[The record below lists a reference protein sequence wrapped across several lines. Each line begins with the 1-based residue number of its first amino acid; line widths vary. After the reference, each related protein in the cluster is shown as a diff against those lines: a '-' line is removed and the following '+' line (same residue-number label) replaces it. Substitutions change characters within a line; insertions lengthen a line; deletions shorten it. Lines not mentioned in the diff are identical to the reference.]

1 MGNVDRRRCNLI
13 ILQNPVYSMHPAE
26 SPCAKLLGIELVER
40 EDGYAKVRA
49 EVKNEHLNSH
59 GLGHGGF
66 VFSLGDTAFALCC
79 NYGGSVAVAIDM
91 SVQYMAPAV
100 EGDVLVAE
108 AHEVKR
114 TRRLSFCNVEVRS
127 KERLL
132 AVIQCTSFIKE

>member
-1 MGNVDRRRCNLI
+1 
-13 ILQNPVYSMHPAE
+13 MHPAE
-26 SPCAKLLGIELVER
+26 SPYAKLLGMELVER
-40 EDGYAKVRA
+40 KDGYAKVRL
-49 EVKNEHLNSH
+49 EVKNEHLNFH
-59 GLGHGGF
+59 GLGHGGL

-79 NYGGSVAVAIDM
+79 NYGGRAAVAVDM

-114 TRRLSFCNVEVRS
+114 TRRLSFCNVEVRNN
-127 KERLL
+127 ERLL